1 MSRKTPNQPEPAQ
14 PAPSAAPAP
23 SKGRRGLMIAGA
35 AGLLMAGAVGAL
47 LYAGQRKRADQ
58 QRAEA
63 RRPGLGSEHAPSMG
77 PAGAKVHI
85 VEFLDPACE
94 TCAAFY
100 PLVKQMLAENPERI
114 RLSTRHVPF
123 HRGADEVVRMLEAAR
138 AQDKYWPVLEA
149 LLRTQPRWAPNH
161 TARPELALPIVAS
174 LGLDMQR
181 LEVDMRAP
189 EVGERMALD
198 MRDAERLNVK
208 ATPEYF
214 VNGRQMPSFGRAQ
227 LQQLV
232 REALRNAY

>member
-1 MSRKTPNQPEPAQ
+1 
-14 PAPSAAPAP
+14 
-23 SKGRRGLMIAGA
+23 MIAGI
-35 AGLLMAGAVGAL
+35 AGVLIAGAIGAL

-58 QRAEA
+58 RLAEA
-63 RRPGLGSEHAPSMG
+63 QRPGLASDHAPSLG

-100 PLVKQMLAENPERI
+100 PLVKQMMAENPDRI

-138 AQDKYWPVLEA
+138 AQDKYWQVLEA
-149 LLRTQPRWAPNH
+149 LLNTQARWAPNH
-161 TARPELALPIVAS
+161 TARPELALPIVAG

-181 LEVDMRAP
+181 LEADMRAP
-189 EVGERMALD
+189 AVGQRMALD

-208 ATPEYF
+208 QTPEYF
-214 VNGRQMPSFGRAQ
+214 VNGRQMPSFGRVQ

-232 REALRNAY
+232 REALRDAY